1 MLPGVGVFS
10 HLKGDKACHVIFD
23 KSGLSGL
30 LANRFLLNEIV
41 MINTKVRLK
50 TVISRQLADFLTP
63 VSLYLKVRDAFTD
76 PVLLESN
83 DFSSASDC
91 FSYIGLQS
99 IAGISVSNGL
109 ITLTHPESGIQEIS
123 VDDENTVPL
132 VLKEFI
138 SSFEVD
144 DHAHLPVFNGFFGH
158 VGFEGVQYFDTLKF
172 DEGKKNQDI
181 PDIRFSLYKFII
193 AINHYKNELFILENL
208 LPGELPSDHKLKGL
222 LSNQKIP
229 EYPFHLEGEENSNLS
244 DDDFLELVQLGKHHC
259 QVGDVFQIVFSRQ
272 FSQKFKGD
280 EFNVYR
286 VLRSI
291 NPSPYLF
298 FFDYGNYKIFGSSP
312 EAQIIV
318 KENKAFINPIAGTYK
333 RTGDLIEDAQR
344 AKDLAMD
351 PKENAEHIMLVDLAR
366 NDLGRHAIQVEVK
379 KLKEIQ
385 YYSHV
390 IHLVSTVEGILA
402 PETNPYQIFADTFP
416 AGTLSGAPKYKAIE
430 LISKY
435 ENQARGFYG
444 GSIGCLGFNGEINQA
459 IVIRSFLS
467 LNHTLF
473 YQAGA
478 GIVQVSDPESELQ
491 EVNNKLGALKK
502 ALVEAENIG
511 KSAKIV

>member
-1 MLPGVGVFS
+1 M
-10 HLKGDKACHVIFD
+10 
-23 KSGLSGL
+23 
-30 LANRFLLNEIV
+30 
-41 MINTKVRLK
+41 
-50 TVISRQLADFLTP
+50 
-63 VSLYLKVRDAFTD
+63 
-76 PVLLESN
+76 
-83 DFSSASDC
+83 
-91 FSYIGLQS
+91 
-99 IAGISVSNGL
+99 
-109 ITLTHPESGIQEIS
+109 
-123 VDDENTVPL
+123 
-132 VLKEFI
+132 
-138 SSFEVD
+138 
-144 DHAHLPVFNGFFGH
+144 
-158 VGFEGVQYFDTLKF
+158 
-172 DEGKKNQDI
+172 
-181 PDIRFSLYKFII
+181 
-193 AINHYKNELFILENL
+193 FILENL
-208 LPGELPSDHKLKGL
+208 LPGELPSDDKLKSL
-222 LSNQKIP
+222 LSNQKVP
-229 EYPFHLEGEENSNLS
+229 EYPFYLEGGEESNLT
-244 DDDFLELVQLGKHHC
+244 DDDFLELVRLGKHHC

-298 FFDYGNYKIFGSSP
+298 FFDYGSYKIFGSSP

-318 KENKAFINPIAGTYK
+318 KENKAYINPIAGTYK
-333 RTGDLIEDAQR
+333 RTGDIMEDAQR

-366 NDLGRHAIQVEVK
+366 NDLGRHALHVEVK

-390 IHLVSTVEGILA
+390 IHLVSTVEGQLS

-430 LISKY
+430 LISQY

-444 GSIGCLGFNGEINQA
+444 GAIGCLGFNGEINQA

-478 GIVQVSDPESELQ
+478 GIVQVSDAESELQ

-502 ALVEAENIG
+502 ALTEAENIG
-511 KSAKIV
+511 KSAKLL